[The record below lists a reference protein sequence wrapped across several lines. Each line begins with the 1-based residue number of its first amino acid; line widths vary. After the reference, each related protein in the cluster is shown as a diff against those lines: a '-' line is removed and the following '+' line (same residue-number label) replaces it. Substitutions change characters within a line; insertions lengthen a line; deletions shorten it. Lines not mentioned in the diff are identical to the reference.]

1 MQDIMNHLELKIPP
15 PVVAILVALLM
26 WVISLIG
33 PSIDLPEVLK
43 VFVAM
48 TLVMVGFAFDIAG
61 LIAFRRARTTVNPI
75 RLELT
80 SSFVSSGIYRITR
93 NPMYVGLVFILL
105 AWAVYLATPWSLLGP
120 VAFVWYTGRF
130 QIQVEERM
138 LTQMFGAQYSAYKI
152 RVRRWL

>member
-1 MQDIMNHLELKIPP
+1 
-15 PVVAILVALLM
+15 
-26 WVISLIG
+26 
-33 PSIDLPEVLK
+33 
-43 VFVAM
+43 
-48 TLVMVGFAFDIAG
+48 
-61 LIAFRRARTTVNPI
+61 
-75 RLELT
+75 
-80 SSFVSSGIYRITR
+80 
-93 NPMYVGLVFILL
+93 MYVGLVFILL